1 MRPPRNPISR
11 RAVLT
16 AAGAGLLTAGCAKLQ
31 SHEPSRPR
39 RSGRMIDVTIGY
51 NEVPDA
57 APLLLAAEDG
67 LFARHG
73 LRVKLH
79 KFTKPIDARD
89 PGSLPDIVH
98 LSWAFMLAA
107 IGEGADWK
115 IIGEAYEAVDGCTGL
130 YVPDGSSYRWLQD
143 RARPR
148 IATNTPIGLG
158 SLLSKARLQA
168 AGIRANDISFK
179 AMMIPEMPAALAAGN
194 VDAAWLP
201 EPLITQYALEHGL
214 QPLVDTTTGDTANF
228 PLSGY
233 SCTRTFAANSPD
245 VVQEFQDVMALAQ
258 ERAATDRAAVE
269 RVFQRSMGLSP
280 MTTALMTIGTFPLSL
295 EAARP
300 QRVADLL
307 HTNDVVPRRLDVASL
322 VWAP

>member
-1 MRPPRNPISR
+1 MHPPRHPISR

-16 AAGAGLLTAGCAKLQ
+16 AAGAGLLGAGCA
-31 SHEPSRPR
+31 SRPSRAPLQPAKT
-39 RSGRMIDVTIGY
+39 GRMIDVTIGY
-51 NEVPDA
+51 NGVPDA
-57 APLLLAAEDG
+57 APLLLAEEEG

-73 LRVKLH
+73 LRVKLQP
-79 KFTKPIDARD
+79 FAKPLDARD

-107 IGEGADWK
+107 IGDGADWK

-130 YVPDGSSYRWLQD
+130 YVPDDSGYRRLQD
-143 RARPR
+143 RPRPK
-148 IATNTPIGLG
+148 IATSTPVGVG
-158 SLLSKARLQA
+158 TLLSSARLRA
-168 AGIRANDISFK
+168 AGIPADDISFK
-179 AMMIPEMPAALAAGN
+179 VMMLPDMPAALAAGK

-201 EPLITQYALEHGL
+201 EPLITEFALEHGL

-233 SCTRTFAANSPD
+233 SCTREFAEKRPA
-245 VVQEFQDVMALAQ
+245 VVRAFQRVMALVQ
-258 ERAATDRAAVE
+258 ERAATDRAVVE

-307 HTNDVVPRRLDVASL
+307 HTHDVVLRRLDVASL
-322 VWAP
+322 VWTP